1 MEAWVN
7 LEERNPELSNSLI
20 IATSI
25 SEHIFKV
32 LPEQQRENP
41 EKAIQS
47 VGIIEYDRNGD
58 PVYINEAFLE
68 ILNIPGE
75 YEFRQRLR
83 EKTALTLTYTPKSAA
98 RAETLL
104 GNLGRMGMSGNAADS
119 LSYSTR
125 FNLIDESRSVHF
137 TTSRTAGGGT
147 LRIVTSAPYD
157 TAIDDESAEE
167 QLISSVRPLIHLGQY
182 DENGDTKAH
191 GYAGLLREAQMEN
204 PKNSEIAQLLLR
216 SAEYVDKIFELSHVG
231 ISAYSGKALL
241 VANERLSDITGYP
254 IPVMKKLSFEG
265 KLTQVLYP
273 SRFEQDAINAHY
285 HAISAGKLHDY
296 SEEFFMKRANGEEQ
310 HIISSTAVAD
320 HIGIGDGTTR
330 IIQVRHRD
338 ESDKA
343 LEDWLSQNN

>member
-1 MEAWVN
+1 MEAWVS
-7 LEERNPELSNSLI
+7 LEERNPELSSSLI

-25 SEHIFKV
+25 SEHIFRV
-32 LPEQQRENP
+32 LPEQQKENP

-47 VGIIEYDRNGD
+47 VGIVEYDRNGE

-68 ILNIPGE
+68 ILNVPGE
-75 YEFRQRLR
+75 YEFRKRLR

-104 GNLGRMGMSGNAADS
+104 SNLGRLGSSGDTADS
-119 LSYSTR
+119 LSYSTQ

-137 TTSRTAGGGT
+137 TTSRTTSGGT
-147 LRIVTSAPYD
+147 LRIVTAAPYD
-157 TAIDDESAEE
+157 PAIDDESAEE
-167 QLISSVRPLIHLGQY
+167 QLISSGRPLIHLGQY

-191 GYAGLLREAQMEN
+191 GYAGLLREARMED
-204 PKNSEIAQLLLR
+204 PKNSDIVQLLLR

-241 VANERLSDITGYP
+241 VANERLSGITGYP
-254 IPVMKKLSFEG
+254 IPVMKRLSFEG

-285 HAISAGKLHDY
+285 HAIAAGKLQDY
-296 SEEFFMKRANGEEQ
+296 SAEFFMKRSDGEEQ
-310 HIISSTAVAD
+310 YIISSTASAD

-330 IIQVRHRD
+330 IIQVRHKD
-338 ESDKA
+338 ENDHA
-343 LEDWLSQNN
+343 LEEWLKQNS